1 MSIVPDSYQLVS
13 RKWRVNPSV
22 IDLGD
27 GVSVKEGELSV
38 MLGPCSIESEEQIE
52 SVAKLLSESGV
63 KIMRGGAYKPRS
75 SPYSF
80 RGLGLE
86 GLKLMYSI
94 ARKYGLRVISEVLE
108 PSQVEEMYDYIDIY
122 QVGTRNSQNFSLLH
136 ELGKVD
142 KAVLIKRGMSGTL
155 EELLNSAE
163 YVYSNGNE
171 KIILCERGI
180 RTYENAY
187 RNTLDI
193 NAIPVLKEKTHLPV
207 IVDPSHGIGIRKFVE
222 PIALAAVA
230 AGADGILAE
239 IHPLPEEARSD
250 AFQTLNFEEARN
262 LITKT
267 QKVYSLVHSTD
278 RS

>member
-1 MSIVPDSYQLVS
+1 MIVHVEPQAQPEEVRQIRERLGELKLSMREVKTQTGYYIVALGSQQYDIREIGNLKGVRDVHIVPDSYQLVS

-171 KIILCERGI
+171 
-180 RTYENAY
+180 
-187 RNTLDI
+187 
-193 NAIPVLKEKTHLPV
+193 
-207 IVDPSHGIGIRKFVE
+207 
-222 PIALAAVA
+222 
-230 AGADGILAE
+230 
-239 IHPLPEEARSD
+239 
-250 AFQTLNFEEARN
+250 
-262 LITKT
+262 
-267 QKVYSLVHSTD
+267 SL
-278 RS
+278 

>member
-1 MSIVPDSYQLVS
+1 MS
-13 RKWRVNPSV
+13 
-22 IDLGD
+22 
-27 GVSVKEGELSV
+27 
-38 MLGPCSIESEEQIE
+38 
-52 SVAKLLSESGV
+52 
-63 KIMRGGAYKPRS
+63 
-75 SPYSF
+75 
-80 RGLGLE
+80 
-86 GLKLMYSI
+86 
-94 ARKYGLRVISEVLE
+94 
-108 PSQVEEMYDYIDIY
+108 
-122 QVGTRNSQNFSLLH
+122 
-136 ELGKVD
+136 
-142 KAVLIKRGMSGTL
+142 
-155 EELLNSAE
+155 
-163 YVYSNGNE
+163 
-171 KIILCERGI
+171 LCERGI